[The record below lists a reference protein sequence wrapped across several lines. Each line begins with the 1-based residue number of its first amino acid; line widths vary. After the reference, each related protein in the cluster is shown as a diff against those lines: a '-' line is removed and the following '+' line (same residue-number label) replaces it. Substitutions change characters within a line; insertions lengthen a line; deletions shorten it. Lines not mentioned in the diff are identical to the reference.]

1 VIESVADILER
12 ELHSVIEE
20 WFRRVEKEPELMHI
34 PLNHSERT
42 RYLPNL
48 LHTVIRRL
56 RLDAATKVPITKT
69 AAEHGELRHKQGYT
83 VPMLVQESRLLQV
96 SIFTTLHKSV
106 EHLELS
112 LLLPDVVTIADEVDA
127 QLKDQLRR
135 FMAED
140 AAEKRQVKRTP
151 SEHN

>member
-1 VIESVADILER
+1 MPSVVIESVADILER
-12 ELHSVIEE
+12 ELHTVIEE
-20 WFRRVEKEPELMHI
+20 WFSRVEKEPELMHI

-56 RLDAATKVPITKT
+56 RLDAATRAPITKT
-69 AAEHGELRHKQGYT
+69 AADHGELRHRQGYT
-83 VPMLVQESRLLQV
+83 VAMVVQESRLLQV

-106 EHLELS
+106 EHLEIS

-127 QLKDQLRR
+127 QLKDQWLG

-140 AAEKRQVKRTP
+140 AAEQKAK
-151 SEHN
+151 